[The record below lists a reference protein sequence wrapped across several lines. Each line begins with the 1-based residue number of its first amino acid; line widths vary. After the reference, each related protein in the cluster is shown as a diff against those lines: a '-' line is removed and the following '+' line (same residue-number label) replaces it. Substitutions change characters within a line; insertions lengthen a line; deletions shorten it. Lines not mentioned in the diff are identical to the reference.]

1 VCRADWWTK
10 PARTVSAAPERAAAP
25 TTTAAPPVWLLYQ
38 GPTPAPAALRGR
50 MSRRSYR
57 VGAAGSVAVQPADV
71 AAMIRT
77 GWFTRDGSYA

>member
-10 PARTVSAAPERAAAP
+10 PARTVLTAPEYAAPPAAAR
-25 TTTAAPPVWLLYQ
+25 PVWLLYQ

-57 VGAAGSVAVQPADV
+57 VGATGSVAVQPADV
-71 AAMIRT
+71 TAMIRS